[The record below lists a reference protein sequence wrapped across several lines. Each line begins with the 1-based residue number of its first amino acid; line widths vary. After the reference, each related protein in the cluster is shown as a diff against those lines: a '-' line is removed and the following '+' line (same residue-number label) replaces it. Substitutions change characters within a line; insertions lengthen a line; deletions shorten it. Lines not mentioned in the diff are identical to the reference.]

1 MKVRKVFVTA
11 SILVLLL
18 TAVSW
23 AQDSA
28 LTIFGMKV
36 EPGAVGPGGKVLIS
50 CQVTH
55 SDGPMNIE
63 RLAATI
69 SSKKLNSSYPMLYDD
84 GTNGDTVAED
94 GIYSLEI
101 SAGNIAGEAKIV
113 FIAVDTELNEIES
126 DPVILT
132 VR

>member
-1 MKVRKVFVTA
+1 MKKIFVTV
-11 SILVLLL
+11 SMSVLLL

-28 LTIFGMKV
+28 LTISGMKV
-36 EPGAVGPGGKVLIS
+36 EPGAVGPGGKVLTS

-55 SDGPMNIE
+55 SNGPLNIE
-63 RLAATI
+63 RVAATI
-69 SSKKLNSSYPMLYDD
+69 SSGNLNSLYPMLYDD

-101 SAGNIAGEAKIV
+101 SAGNTPGEAKIV
-113 FIAVDTELNEIES
+113 FIAMDTEQNEIES
-126 DPVILT
+126 APVTLT
-132 VR
+132 IQ

>member
-1 MKVRKVFVTA
+1 MK
-11 SILVLLL
+11 SIIISISMLLL
-18 TAVSW
+18 VCVSW
-23 AQDSA
+23 AQGSA
-28 LTIFGMKV
+28 LTISGMKV

-55 SDGPMNIE
+55 SNGPLNIE
-63 RLAATI
+63 RVAATI
-69 SSKKLNSSYPMLYDD
+69 SSGNLNSSYPMLYDD
-84 GTNGDTVAED
+84 GTNGDLVSED

-101 SAGNIAGEAKIV
+101 TAGNTPGEAKIV
-113 FIAVDTELNEIES
+113 FIAVDTEQNEIES

>member
-1 MKVRKVFVTA
+1 MKRVLITV

-23 AQDSA
+23 AEDSA
-28 LTIFGMKV
+28 LTISGIKV
-36 EPGAVGPGGKVLIS
+36 EPSTVGPGSMVLIS

-63 RLAATI
+63 RVAATI
-69 SSKKLNSSYPMLYDD
+69 SSGNLNTSYPMLHDD
-84 GTNGDTVAED
+84 GTNGDKVPED

-101 SAGNIAGEAKIV
+101 TAGNTPGEVKIV
-113 FIAVDTELNEIES
+113 FIAVDNEHDEIES

-132 VR
+132 IQ

>member
-1 MKVRKVFVTA
+1 MRKIFFAA
-11 SILVLLL
+11 SMLVLLL

-28 LTIFGMKV
+28 LSISGMKV
-36 EPGAVGPGGKVLIS
+36 EPSTVGSGNMVLIS

-63 RLAATI
+63 RVAATV
-69 SSKKLNSSYPMLYDD
+69 SSGNLNSSYPMLYDD
-84 GTNGDTVAED
+84 GTNGDKVAED

-101 SAGNIAGEAKIV
+101 TAGNTAGEAKIV
-113 FIAVDTELNEIES
+113 FIAVDTEQNEIAS
-126 DPVILT
+126 DTVILT
-132 VR
+132 VQ

>member
-1 MKVRKVFVTA
+1 MKKIFVTA
-11 SILVLLL
+11 SMLVLLL

-28 LTIFGMKV
+28 LTISGMTV

-55 SDGPMNIE
+55 SDGPLNIE

-69 SSKKLNSSYPMLYDD
+69 SSKNLNSSYPMLYDD
-84 GTNGDTVAED
+84 GTNGDMMAED

-101 SAGNIAGEAKIV
+101 TAGNTAGEAKIV
-113 FIAVDTELNEIES
+113 FIAVDAEQNEIES
-126 DPVILT
+126 APVILT
-132 VR
+132 IQ

>member
-1 MKVRKVFVTA
+1 MRKIFFAA
-11 SILVLLL
+11 SMLVLLL

-28 LTIFGMKV
+28 LSISGMKV
-36 EPGAVGPGGKVLIS
+36 EPSTVGSGNMVLIS

-63 RLAATI
+63 RVAATV
-69 SSKKLNSSYPMLYDD
+69 SSGNLNSSYPMLYDD
-84 GTNGDTVAED
+84 GTNGDKVAED

-101 SAGNIAGEAKIV
+101 TAGNTAGEAKIV
-113 FIAVDTELNEIES
+113 FIAVDTEQNEIES
-126 DPVILT
+126 APVTLT
-132 VR
+132 IQ